1 MPGFC
6 LFISNYLNI
15 SININ
20 TMSTQ
25 TIFRN
30 PFSNVLLAAL
40 AYFTIMFIG
49 GCYAKAENKNST
61 PAPAVTVTPGIPIDG
76 YIVKP
81 AVLKDELEIT
91 GTLEPNQEV
100 DIVSELPRKI
110 IRINVKDGVTV
121 RAGQLLF
128 EMDNADLLAQLEKF
142 HQQEKLAKLNEERL
156 HDLIQHEAVVQQ
168 DYDQSFTNL
177 KVLQAQITELQVML
191 DKTRI
196 RAPFSGQ
203 LGIVHVYPGAVVSVN
218 TVLTHIQDNSMV
230 KVDFHVP
237 EKYAQTIA
245 IGSIQK
251 FTVASDTKQYDAKVV
266 AREAG
271 VDQSTRTL
279 LVRAVSQNPGRGL
292 LSGQSAR
299 MRLSLHSSADALLVS
314 SQALIPSSQGYSVYT
329 IKNNQVQLTP
339 IEIGERGPYAVEV
352 SHGLKKGDTVATSN
366 LLRLMPGATVRFASL
381 K

>member
-1 MPGFC
+1 MK
-6 LFISNYLNI
+6 
-15 SININ
+15 
-20 TMSTQ
+20 TQ
-25 TIFRN
+25 TISRN
-30 PFSNVLLAAL
+30 LINSPLLAAL
-40 AYFTIMFIG
+40 AYFTIMFVG
-49 GCYAKAENKNST
+49 GCIARAENKKPT
-61 PAPAVTVTPGIPIDG
+61 APQVAVVQPGVPVDG
-76 YIVKP
+76 YVVKP
-81 AVLKDELEIT
+81 AALRDVLEIT

-110 IRINVKDGVTV
+110 IRINIKDGATV
-121 RAGQLLF
+121 QAGQLLF
-128 EMDNADLLAQLEKF
+128 EMDNADLLAQLEKL

-177 KVLQAQITELQVML
+177 KVLQAQIAELHVML

-339 IEIGERGPYAVEV
+339 IEIGQRGPYAVEV

-366 LLRLMPGATVRFASL
+366 LLRLMPGATVR
-381 K
+381 